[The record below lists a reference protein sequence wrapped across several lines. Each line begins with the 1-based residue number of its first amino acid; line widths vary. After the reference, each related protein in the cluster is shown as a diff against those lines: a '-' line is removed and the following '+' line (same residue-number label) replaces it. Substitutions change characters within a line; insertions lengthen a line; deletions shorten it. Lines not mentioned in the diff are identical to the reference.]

1 MKIFDILKKNSI
13 KYPNKEAI
21 IIENLRLTYYELFEQ
36 VKKTI
41 TVFQKNKIT
50 EKSIVAIIED
60 NTVCHILS
68 LFSLSYLGST
78 IVPLNTFYSKD
89 WLINKFKKTKID
101 VLISS
106 SEYAKFLKK
115 KINLKIIITTD
126 KSKQFYYFYDY
137 QKLNINNLKKINIKN
152 KNFLILLSSGS
163 TGNPKPIVFTQE
175 NKILRSRLMKDLYKI
190 TKEDKITV
198 TCPIDHSLG
207 MRLLFLPLLNG
218 ATCVVMPKFT
228 SSNYYEILKK
238 EKITFSILVSSQI
251 YFLIKDKEK
260 FKTFY
265 LKKGLVSASS
275 TLSHNVKKIIINK
288 NIKLY
293 EMYGASEIGTVTS
306 INLTKNN
313 KKIKSVGKSYKNNI
327 IIKILS
333 DKNKFLKK
341 NQKGEIVCKTPA
353 IFHNYYN
360 LKKITK
366 NSFFKEYF
374 KTGDI
379 GYLDNKKYLYFLG
392 RKKNIIRRSGITIYP
407 EDIENIFINDKNINN
422 VAVLGFKKNLNE
434 EIYLF
439 IEKNIK
445 INLDYIKNICIKKL
459 STFQMPNKIFL
470 LRKLPKTSLDKIDK
484 KKLFN
489 FI

>member
-1 MKIFDILKKNSI
+1 MKLFDILKKNSI

-21 IIENLRLTYYELFEQ
+21 IIENVRLTYYELFDQ
-36 VKKTI
+36 VQKTI
-41 TVFQKNKIT
+41 AIFKKNKIT

-60 NTVCHILS
+60 NTVSHILS

-78 IVPLNTFYSKD
+78 IIPLNTFYSKD
-89 WLINKFKKTKID
+89 WLINKFKQIKID
-101 VLISS
+101 VLISRS
-106 SEYAKFLKK
+106 NYANFLTKK
-115 KINLKIIITTD
+115 TNLKTIITTD
-126 KSKQFYYFYDY
+126 KSKKFNYFYDY
-137 QKLNINNLKKINIKN
+137 QKLNINHLKKINIKN

-163 TGNPKPIVFTQE
+163 TGNPKPIVFTQK
-175 NKILRSRLMKDLYKI
+175 NKILRSKLMKDLYKI
-190 TKEDKITV
+190 SQEDKIIV

-218 ATCVVMPKFT
+218 ATCVLMSKFT
-228 SSNYYEILKK
+228 SNNYYEILKK
-238 EKITFSILVSSQI
+238 EKITFSILISSQI
-251 YFLIKDKEK
+251 YLLMKDKEK

-275 TLSHNVKKIIINK
+275 TLSNNVKKIIINK
-288 NIKLY
+288 NIKLF

-306 INLTKNN
+306 INLAKN
-313 KKIKSVGKSYKNNI
+313 KKKFKSVGKSYNHGI
-327 IIKILS
+327 RIKILS
-333 DKNKFLKK
+333 NK
-341 NQKGEIVCKTPA
+341 NQFLRNNQRGEIVCKTPA

-360 LKKITK
+360 LKKTTK
-366 NSFFKEYF
+366 ESFFKKYF

-379 GYLDNKKYLYFLG
+379 GYLDNENYLHFMG

-407 EDIENIFINDKNINN
+407 EDIENIFINDRNIND
-422 VAVLGFKKNLNE
+422 VAVLGIQKNLNE

-439 IEKNIK
+439 IEKNTK
-445 INLDYIKNICIKKL
+445 VNLDYIKNICIKRL
-459 STFQMPNKIFL
+459 STFQMPNKIL
-470 LRKLPKTSLDKIDK
+470 LIKKFPKTNLGKIDK